1 MKKLL
6 HRLSFIINHFPF
18 NNRRK
23 FSRGGVKVNYND
35 AILIRCKIICKG
47 KGNKIEFEKGSLF
60 RNCIFRISG
69 DNNIIKIGQKV
80 HAKNVE
86 FWIED
91 NCNTISIGNNTSF
104 CGKLHLACT
113 EGKSITIG
121 KECLFSSEIVFRTG
135 DSHSII
141 DLSGI
146 RINHAK
152 DIIIGDHVWIGHRVL
167 VNKGVVISNNSVV
180 GTGSV
185 VTKKFND
192 ENIII
197 AGCPAKIVKN
207 DINWLGKRI

>member
-1 MKKLL
+1 M
-6 HRLSFIINHFPF
+6 
-18 NNRRK
+18 
-23 FSRGGVKVNYND
+23 
-35 AILIRCKIICKG
+35 
-47 KGNKIEFEKGSLF
+47 
-60 RNCIFRISG
+60 
-69 DNNIIKIGQKV
+69 
-80 HAKNVE
+80 
-86 FWIED
+86 
-91 NCNTISIGNNTSF
+91 
-104 CGKLHLACT
+104 
-113 EGKSITIG
+113 
-121 KECLFSSEIVFRTG
+121 FSSEIVFRTG

-167 VNKGVVISNNSVV
+167 VNKGVVISNNSGV